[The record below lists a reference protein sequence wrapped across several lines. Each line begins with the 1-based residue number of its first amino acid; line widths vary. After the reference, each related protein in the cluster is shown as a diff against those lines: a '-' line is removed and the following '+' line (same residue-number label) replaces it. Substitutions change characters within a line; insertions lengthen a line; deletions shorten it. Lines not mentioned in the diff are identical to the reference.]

1 MDTKV
6 RESMASV
13 IDRDGLSSKLQAFLD
28 KLKPTEF
35 PMAQRELRTH
45 SGGDKDGLCRVNTL
59 QCCLQRVRK
68 QATVAS
74 PTVPGPA
81 SLGLS

>member
-28 KLKPTEF
+28 KLKLTEF

-74 PTVPGPA
+74 LLYQVQPA
-81 SLGLS
+81 SG

>member
-6 RESMASV
+6 RESMASA
-13 IDRDGLSSKLQAFLD
+13 IDRDGLSSKLQALLN
-28 KLKPTEF
+28 KLKLREF
-35 PMAQRELRTH
+35 PVAQRELRTH

-59 QCCLQRVRK
+59 QCLQRVRK

-74 PTVPGPA
+74 LLYQVQPA
-81 SLGLS
+81 SG